1 MKTTSIKNIVL
12 YADDDPDDQY
22 IVQEAFLQFDAS
34 IEVVC
39 LPNGKKAMD
48 YLDKLLAAQLL
59 PCLVILDI
67 NMPVQD
73 GKKTLQQIRESELL
87 KNLPVVLFTTSS
99 NPADETFA
107 YQHRAGFI
115 TKPTAV
121 NDLQSIASHF
131 ISHCRGELSGKVE
144 EGESGR

>member
-1 MKTTSIKNIVL
+1 MKTTIVKNIVL

-22 IVQEAFLQFDAS
+22 IVQEAFRQFDQT

-39 LPNGKKAMD
+39 LSNGKKAMD
-48 YLDKLLAAQLL
+48 YLDKMSSASLL

-73 GKKTLQQIRESELL
+73 GKKTLQEMRAHTDFKDI
-87 KNLPVVLFTTSS
+87 PVVLFTTSS
-99 NPADETFA
+99 NPADESFA
-107 YQHRAGFI
+107 YQHKAGFI

-121 NDLQSIASHF
+121 NDLHSIASHF
-131 ISHCRGELSGKVE
+131 ISHCRGVLANKV
-144 EGESGR
+144 GR

>member
-1 MKTTSIKNIVL
+1 MNATTVKNIVL

-22 IVQEAFLQFDAS
+22 IVQEAFRQYDET

-39 LPNGKKAMD
+39 LSNGKKAMD
-48 YLDKLLAAQLL
+48 YLGKMSADSLL

-67 NMPVQD
+67 NMPIQD
-73 GKKTLQQIRESELL
+73 GKRTLQEMREHNDF
-87 KNLPVVLFTTSS
+87 KDIPVVLFTTSS

-107 YQHRAGFI
+107 YQHKAGFI

-121 NDLQSIASHF
+121 NDLHSIASHF
-131 ISHCRGELSGKVE
+131 IAHCREEFSGKVE
-144 EGESGR
+144 R

>member
-1 MKTTSIKNIVL
+1 MKATTVKNIVL

-22 IVQEAFLQFDAS
+22 IVQEAFRQFDES
-34 IEVVC
+34 IEVIC
-39 LPNGKKAMD
+39 LSNGKKAMD
-48 YLDKLLAAQLL
+48 YLDKMCAAYLL

-73 GKKTLQQIRESELL
+73 GKKTLQEIRENETL
-87 KNLPVVLFTTSS
+87 KDLPVVLFTTSS

-107 YQHRAGFI
+107 YQHKAGFI

-121 NDLQSIASHF
+121 NDLHSIASHF
-131 ISHCRGELSGKVE
+131 ISHCRQELSGKV
-144 EGESGR
+144 

>member
-1 MKTTSIKNIVL
+1 MKATTKNIVL

-22 IVQEAFLQFDAS
+22 IVQEAFRQFDAS

-48 YLDKLLAAQLL
+48 YLGNMLSTSFL

-73 GKKTLQQIRESELL
+73 GKKTLQEIRESEWL
-87 KNLPVVLFTTSS
+87 KDLPVVLFTTSS

-107 YQHRAGFI
+107 YQHKAGFI

-121 NDLQSIASHF
+121 NDLHSIASHF
-131 ISHCRGELSGKVE
+131 ISHCREELSGKV
-144 EGESGR
+144 

>member
-1 MKTTSIKNIVL
+1 MKTTTVKNIVL
-12 YADDDPDDQY
+12 YADDDLDDQY
-22 IVQEAFLQFDAS
+22 IVQEAFRQFDES

-39 LPNGKKAMD
+39 LTNGKKIME
-48 YLDKLLAAQLL
+48 YLTMMSSAYHL

-73 GKKTLQQIRESELL
+73 GKKTLQEIREHESL
-87 KNLPVVLFTTSS
+87 KDLPVVLFTTSS

-107 YQHRAGFI
+107 YQHKAGFI

-121 NDLQSIASHF
+121 NDLHSIAFNF
-131 ISHCRGELSGKVE
+131 ISHCQGMLTDKE
-144 EGESGR
+144 

>member
-1 MKTTSIKNIVL
+1 MKTTTTKNIVL
-12 YADDDPDDQY
+12 YADDDLDDQY
-22 IVQEAFLQFDAS
+22 IVQEAFRQFDDS

-48 YLDKLLAAQLL
+48 YLDNLLMANFL

-67 NMPVQD
+67 NMPIQD
-73 GKKTLQQIRESELL
+73 GKKTLQEIRESELL
-87 KNLPVVLFTTSS
+87 KDLPVVLFTTSS

-107 YQHRAGFI
+107 YQHKAGFI

-121 NDLQSIASHF
+121 NDLHSIASHF
-131 ISHCRGELSGKVE
+131 ISHCRQELSGKV
-144 EGESGR
+144 

>member
-1 MKTTSIKNIVL
+1 MKTAIVKNIVL

-22 IVQEAFLQFDAS
+22 IVQEAFRQFDAS
-34 IEVVC
+34 IEVIC

-48 YLDKLLAAQLL
+48 YLGQMASASGL

-73 GKKTLQQIRESELL
+73 GKKTLQEIRGHSVF
-87 KNLPVVLFTTSS
+87 KNIPVVLFTTSS

-107 YQHRAGFI
+107 YEHKAGFI

-121 NDLQSIASHF
+121 NDLHSIASHF
-131 ISHCRGELSGKVE
+131 ISHCQGVLT
-144 EGESGR
+144 GRE

>member
-1 MKTTSIKNIVL
+1 MKTTTVKNIVL
-12 YADDDPDDQY
+12 YADDDLDDQY
-22 IVQEAFLQFDAS
+22 IVQEAFRQFDGS

-39 LPNGKKAMD
+39 LTNGKKAME
-48 YLDKLLAAQLL
+48 YLNKMFSAYHL

-73 GKKTLQQIRESELL
+73 GKKTLQEIRENESL

-121 NDLQSIASHF
+121 NDLHSIASHF
-131 ISHCRGELSGKVE
+131 IAHCQGVLTGKE
-144 EGESGR
+144 

>member
-1 MKTTSIKNIVL
+1 MKTTTVKNIVL

-22 IVQEAFLQFDAS
+22 IVQEAFRQFDDS

-39 LPNGKKAMD
+39 LSNGKKAMD
-48 YLDKLLAAQLL
+48 YLARLLSTDFL

-73 GKKTLQQIRESELL
+73 GKKTLQEIRESEPL
-87 KNLPVVLFTTSS
+87 KDLPVVLFTTSS

-107 YQHRAGFI
+107 YQHKAGFI

-121 NDLQSIASHF
+121 NDLHSIASHF
-131 ISHCRGELSGKVE
+131 ISHCRQELSGEV
-144 EGESGR
+144 